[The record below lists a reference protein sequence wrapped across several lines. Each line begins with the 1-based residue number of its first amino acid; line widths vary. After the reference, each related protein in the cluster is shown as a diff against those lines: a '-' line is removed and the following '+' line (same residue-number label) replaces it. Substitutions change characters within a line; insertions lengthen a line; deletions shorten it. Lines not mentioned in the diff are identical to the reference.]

1 MVSEDTWSPKTTST
15 EIVRIKDSDTVNKR
29 FATLYEGLDMTK
41 RGAQLEPLL
50 FFVRRTIIAAL
61 VVLMP
66 TQQLIAASVLI
77 VTTVAMLAYYLLV
90 KPYQDAAMN
99 KMAVA
104 NEIFLAVFTATL
116 LVVSLNDARDVM
128 LGWGIIALVLLIVSS
143 NVIFILVKA
152 CSQAC
157 SGKQEVAESPA
168 IEMDEMPSPENQNN
182 LEGAFEQAEE
192 LPGEKEQVAPSLQI
206 RQRQSEQPQSSGAS
220 SADDE
225 GSSSP
230 TTRSE
235 SQE

>member
-41 RGAQLEPLL
+41 SGAQLEPLL
-50 FFVRRTIIAAL
+50 FFVRRTIIAAI

-104 NEIFLAVFTATL
+104 NEIFLALFTATL
-116 LVVSLNDARDVM
+116 LVVSLNDERDAM

-157 SGKQEVAESPA
+157 SDKQEGAESPA

-182 LEGAFEQAEE
+182 LEGAFEQAVD
-192 LPGEKEQVAPSLQI
+192 LPGEKEQVAPTLQI